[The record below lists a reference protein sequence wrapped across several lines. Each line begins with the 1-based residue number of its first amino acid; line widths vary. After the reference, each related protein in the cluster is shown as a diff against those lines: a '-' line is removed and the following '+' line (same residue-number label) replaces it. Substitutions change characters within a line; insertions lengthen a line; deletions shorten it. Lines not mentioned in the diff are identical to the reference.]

1 MLYLLFICGV
11 ILPCIYEFITS
22 LFLEIAVKKIYIELS
37 DICHLSCN
45 FCPATKGK
53 RGIMSVED
61 FGYCL
66 EDALRFSRR
75 IALHILGDPCA
86 LPNLNLYLEVARNKS
101 KSPQIELVTSGAFF
115 AKHSLDMLLSPP
127 IYQLSISLEAGVDNF
142 AHSSDKRFSVY
153 LDSLTKVFDTHIANP
168 RVFLNLRIQ
177 DKRTL
182 QDRDMLQIITR
193 FLAPFVDF
201 GFWDRSASRNGINS
215 GNAKKLF
222 IEGKIEELLDAKGRI
237 RLWKNALLVVKNSF
251 VWAGFA
257 PKNERKN
264 HKCYA
269 LREQVGILS
278 NGAVVPCC
286 MDAQGEINLGN
297 IFTTPLKQIL
307 SSKQAQNIIAGFE
320 IGEVRENLC
329 KTCGFWE

>member
-1 MLYLLFICGV
+1 M
-11 ILPCIYEFITS
+11 
-22 LFLEIAVKKIYIELS
+22 
-37 DICHLSCN
+37 
-45 FCPATKGK
+45 
-53 RGIMSVED
+53 ED

-66 EDALRFSRR
+66 DEALRFSRR

-86 LPNLNLYLEVARNKS
+86 LPNLNLYLEIARHKP

-127 IYQLSISLEAGVDNF
+127 IYQLSISLESGVDNF
-142 AHSSDKRFSVY
+142 AHSSDKRFSEY
-153 LDSLTKVFDTHIANP
+153 LDSLTKVFHAHIANP

-182 QDRDMLQIITR
+182 QDKDMLQIITK

-201 GFWDRSASRNGINS
+201 GFWDRSDTKNSINS
-215 GNAKKLF
+215 ENAKKLF
-222 IEGKIEELLDAKGRI
+222 IDGSIEELLDTKGRI

-251 VWAGFA
+251 IWAGFA

-278 NGAVVPCC
+278 NGVVVPCC
-286 MDAQGEINLGN
+286 IDTQGIINLGN
-297 IFTTPLKQIL
+297 IFATPLKQIL
-307 SSKQAQNIIAGFE
+307 SSNQAQNIIAGFE
-320 IGEVRENLC
+320 VGEVRENLC

>member
-1 MLYLLFICGV
+1 M

-37 DICHLSCN
+37 DICHLSCS
-45 FCPATKGK
+45 FCPAPKAK
-53 RGIMSVED
+53 RGVMSVED
-61 FGYCL
+61 FGHCL
-66 EDALRFSRR
+66 EESLRFSKR

-86 LPNLNLYLEVARNKS
+86 LPNLHSYLEIAKHSS

-115 AKHSLDMLLSPP
+115 GKHRLDMLLSPP
-127 IYQLSISLEAGVDNF
+127 IYQLSISLEAGVDNLTQ
-142 AHSSDKRFSVY
+142 SSGKGFGAY
-153 LDSLTKVFDTHIANP
+153 LYSLTKVFEAHIANP

-182 QDRDMLQIITR
+182 HNKNILQNITR

-201 GFWDRSASRNGINS
+201 GFWDRSTTKNGINS
-215 GNAKKLF
+215 VSAERLF
-222 IEGKIEELLDAKGRI
+222 VDGKIEELLDSKGRI

-257 PKNERKN
+257 PKNEAKN

-278 NGAVVPCC
+278 NGVVVPCC
-286 MDAQGEINLGN
+286 MDSQGEINLGN
-297 IFTTPLKQIL
+297 IFATPLKQIL
-307 SSKQAQNIIAGFE
+307 STKRAQNIIAGFE

>member
-1 MLYLLFICGV
+1 M
-11 ILPCIYEFITS
+11 
-22 LFLEIAVKKIYIELS
+22 EISVKKIYIELS
-37 DICHLSCN
+37 DICHLSCS
-45 FCPATKGK
+45 FCPTPKGK

-66 EDALRFSRR
+66 EEALRFSRR

-142 AHSSDKRFSVY
+142 AHSSDKRFRAY
-153 LDSLTKVFDTHIANP
+153 LDSLTKVFEAHIVNP
-168 RVFLNLRIQ
+168 RVFLNIRIQ

-182 QDRDMLQIITR
+182 QDKDMLQIITK

-201 GFWDRSASRNGINS
+201 GFWDRNATKNGINS
-215 GNAKKLF
+215 GKAKNLF
-222 IEGKIEELLDAKGRI
+222 IEGNIECLLDAKGRI
-237 RLWKNALLVVKNSF
+237 RLWKNALLVIKNSF

-269 LREQVGILS
+269 LSEQVGILS

-286 MDAQGEINLGN
+286 MDTQGEINLGN

-307 SSKQAQNIIAGFE
+307 SSKRAQNIIAGFE

>member
-1 MLYLLFICGV
+1 
-11 ILPCIYEFITS
+11 
-22 LFLEIAVKKIYIELS
+22 
-37 DICHLSCN
+37 
-45 FCPATKGK
+45 
-53 RGIMSVED
+53 MSVED
-61 FGYCL
+61 FRYCL
-66 EDALRFSRR
+66 GEALGFSRR

-86 LPNLNLYLEVARNKS
+86 LPNLNLYLEAARNMSQKSS
-101 KSPQIELVTSGAFF
+101 KSPQIELVTSGVFF

-142 AHSSDKRFSVY
+142 AHSSKERFCAY
-153 LDSLTKVFDTHIANP
+153 LDSLAQVFSTHIANP

-182 QDRDMLQIITR
+182 QDKDILQIITS

-201 GFWDRSASRNGINS
+201 GFWDRNATKNGINS
-215 GNAKKLF
+215 LNAKKRF
-222 IEGKIEELLDAKGRI
+222 VDGDIEKLLDTKGRI
-237 RLWKNALLVVKNSF
+237 RLWENALLVVKNSF

-257 PKNERKN
+257 RKNERKH

-278 NGAVVPCC
+278 NGVVVPCC
-286 MDAQGEINLGN
+286 IDAQGEINLGN

-307 SSKQAQNIIAGFE
+307 SSERARNIIAGFE
-320 IGEVRENLC
+320 LREARENLC
-329 KTCGFWE
+329 KTCGFWEYSRGEG